1 MLIKIGYEISSELK
15 GPKTPMLAM
24 LYVHP
29 SWQKVYVSPFH
40 LVRSL
45 P

>member
-15 GPKTPMLAM
+15 GPTPMMAM